1 MRNACRYFSWIFS
14 TIVWL
19 SITSA
24 HASEW
29 KDKAEAEGKLT
40 WYASL
45 GATDARRIIDRFK
58 ELYPKIDAQFYRAGD
73 AQLMERILA
82 ESRAG
87 KYDWDVVSTT
97 GFYAF
102 NLKKRGM
109 LAAYDSPERKFIRPS
124 HKDAQAMWTSI
135 YTNYTV
141 LGYNSRLVSRDNL
154 PKTHADLLKPIW
166 RGQIGI
172 VQTAY
177 EWFAVMLQ
185 GIGQEKGLA
194 FMRELAKQQPQLRNG
209 RTLLAQLVAAG
220 EVNAALAAYSQNFE
234 NLKRDGAPVDWVALD
249 PVYGNLNPM
258 SLSTKAPHA
267 NAAKLF
273 IDFVLS
279 KAGQETIRAQR
290 RVPDRIDVLP
300 DPPKLAQGFS
310 AVFTADQ
317 VYENF
322 DRYVKL
328 FQEIFG
334 KG

>member
-1 MRNACRYFSWIFS
+1 MRIISYCLSSIIVIIFFDTGFARGS
-14 TIVWL
+14 Q
-19 SITSA
+19 
-24 HASEW
+24 W
-29 KDKAEAEGKLT
+29 KDKGEAEGRVT

-45 GATDARRIIDRFK
+45 SATDGRRIIDRFK

-82 ESRAG
+82 EARAG
-87 KYDWDVVSTT
+87 RFDWDVVSTT
-97 GFYAF
+97 GFYAY
-102 NLKKRGM
+102 NMKKRGM
-109 LAAYDSPERKFIRPS
+109 LAPYDSPESKFIRAG
-124 HKDAQAMWTSI
+124 HKDADAMWTSI

-141 LGYNSRLVSRDNL
+141 LGYNSRSVVKDNV
-154 PKTHADLLKPIW
+154 PKSHADLLKPVW
-166 RGQIGI
+166 QGQVGI

-185 GIGQEKGLA
+185 GMGDEKGMA
-194 FMRELAKQQPQLRNG
+194 FMRALAKQQPQLRNG

-220 EVNAALAAYSQNFE
+220 EVHAALAAYSQNFE
-234 NLKRDGAPVDWVALD
+234 NLKREGAPVDWVPLD

-258 SLSTKAPHA
+258 GLSARAPHPSA
-267 NAAKLF
+267 GKLF

-310 AVFTADQ
+310 AVFTADE
-317 VYENF
+317 VYANF

-328 FQEIFG
+328 FQATFG
-334 KG
+334 SK

>member
-1 MRNACRYFSWIFS
+1 
-14 TIVWL
+14 
-19 SITSA
+19 
-24 HASEW
+24 
-29 KDKAEAEGKLT
+29 
-40 WYASL
+40 
-45 GATDARRIIDRFK
+45 
-58 ELYPKIDAQFYRAGD
+58 
-73 AQLMERILA
+73 MERILS
-82 ESRAG
+82 ESRSG

-97 GFYAF
+97 GFYAY

-109 LAAYDSPERKFIRPS
+109 LAAYDSPERKFIRAG
-124 HKDAQAMWTSI
+124 HKDPQAMWTSI

-141 LGYNSRLVSRDNL
+141 LGYNSRLVGRDNV
-154 PKTHADLLKPIW
+154 PKSHTDLLKPIW
-166 RGQIGI
+166 KGQIGI

-185 GIGQEKGLA
+185 GMSQEKGLA

-220 EVNAALAAYSQNFE
+220 EVNSGLAAYSQNFE
-234 NLKRDGAPVDWVALD
+234 SLKRDGAPVDWVPLD

-258 SLSTKAPHA
+258 GFSAKAPHP
-267 NAAKLF
+267 NAGKLF

-279 KAGQETIRAQR
+279 KTGQETIRAQR
-290 RVPDRIDVLP
+290 RVPDRVDVLP
-300 DPPKLAQGFS
+300 DPPKLAQGFT

-322 DRYVKL
+322 DRYVKW

-334 KG
+334 K

>member
-1 MRNACRYFSWIFS
+1 MK
-14 TIVWL
+14 IVKSVAVAFVL
-19 SITSA
+19 VGLLGSA
-24 HASEW
+24 RASEW
-29 KDKAEAEGKLT
+29 KEKGEAEGKLT

-58 ELYPKIDAQFYRAGD
+58 ELYPKVDAQFYRAGD

-82 ESRAG
+82 EARAG
-87 KYDWDVVSTT
+87 KFDWDVVSTT
-97 GFYAF
+97 GFYAH

-109 LAAYDSPERKFIRPS
+109 LAAYDSPERKAIRTG
-124 HKDAQAMWTSI
+124 HKDPQATWTSI

-141 LGYNSRLVSRDNL
+141 LGYNSRLVSRDNV
-154 PKTHADLLKPIW
+154 PKAHSDLLKPIW
-166 RGQIGI
+166 KGQVGI

-185 GIGQEKGLA
+185 AMGQEKGLA

-209 RTLLAQLVAAG
+209 RTLLAQLIAAG
-220 EVNAALAAYSQNFE
+220 EVNSGLAAYSQNFE
-234 NLKRDGAPVDWVALD
+234 TLKRDGAPVDWVALD
-249 PVYGNLNPM
+249 PVYANLNPM
-258 SLSTKAPHA
+258 ALAAKAPRSSA
-267 NAAKLF
+267 GKLF

-300 DPPKLAQGFS
+300 DPPQLAQGFT

-322 DRYVKL
+322 DRYVKQ
-328 FQEIFG
+328 FQEVFG
-334 KG
+334 KN